1 VSQRAVALS
10 RVPRLSLSKVVLAVG
25 VAAAIAAAAVSPP
38 HAHAAAAQAWAPFV
52 LVAGLLLVGIVAHE
66 DGLFDAL
73 AGAADRVPGTT
84 AVLLLAL
91 LGVVAV
97 VTVLLNLDTSVAFLT
112 PVLIIAARRRGAAE
126 KAFLYGVLF
135 MSNSAS
141 LLLPGS
147 NLTNLLVLAREHVS
161 GALFAARMF
170 PAWVAAVF
178 VTALVV
184 LVIHKL
190 CPQAREPV
198 SKQEV
203 PTRVGPLGVAATI
216 VVALLV
222 LLLQQPALP
231 VLAVGILALLIRRLP
246 MPDVVNALG
255 PAVLIGLFGL
265 AVGLGT
271 LARSWDGPDRLI
283 RTAGGWETAAIG
295 AIASVLVNNL
305 PAAVLFT
312 ARRPPHPRALLLGLN
327 LGPNLVVTGSLSALL
342 WYRAARRTGSQ
353 PSLATVTRIGI
364 VLVPL
369 SILAAGFTLRFFA
382 PQHL

>member
-1 VSQRAVALS
+1 MSFSKTVLLVGAATALVATAIS
-10 RVPRLSLSKVVLAVG
+10 PAHAQ
-25 VAAAIAAAAVSPP
+25 AAAS
-38 HAHAAAAQAWAPFV
+38 QAWEPFV
-52 LVAGLLLVGIVAHE
+52 LVAGLVLVGIVAHE

-73 AGAADRVPGTT
+73 ATGADRVPGST
-84 AVLLLAL
+84 AALLLVL

-112 PVLIIAARRRGAAE
+112 PVLIISARRRGAAE

-135 MSNSAS
+135 MSNAAS

-147 NLTNLLVLAREHVS
+147 NLTNLLVLARERVS

-170 PAWVAAVF
+170 PAWVAAVV

-184 LVIHKL
+184 LAVYGFGPKDSGAPRHSEM
-190 CPQAREPV
+190 PRA
-198 SKQEV
+198 
-203 PTRVGPLGVAATI
+203 VGRLGLAATVVVAA
-216 VVALLV
+216 LV
-222 LLLQQPALP
+222 LLLRQPALP
-231 VLAVGILALLIRRLP
+231 VLAVGVIAILIRRLP
-246 MPDVVNALG
+246 MPHVVEALG
-255 PAVLIGLFGL
+255 PEVLIGLFGI

-271 LARSWDGPDRLI
+271 LARSWNGPSHLI
-283 RTAGGWETAAIG
+283 RTAGGWETAVIG
-295 AIASVLVNNL
+295 AVGAVVVNNL

-312 ARRPPHPRALLLGLN
+312 AHQPPHPRALLLGLN
-327 LGPNLVVTGSLSALL
+327 LGPNLAVTGSLSALL
-342 WYRAARRTGSQ
+342 WYRAARRTGTT

-369 SILAAGFTLRFFA
+369 SILAAGFALKAFA